1 MRRTTLTA
9 LGLLGALLALG
20 CGDHASPQG
29 ETDSTTRA
37 LLNQTPVGGPSTI
50 FDPDTTLTGQAPQQ
64 VDIVSL
70 GYNLGAREAPVKII
84 EFSDFGCGYCR
95 RFHQETF
102 ATIRK
107 EFIDTGKYEWKFMPF
122 ITGMFKNSTAVT
134 EAAECTLEQSPEEF
148 EALSNRLWS
157 DQPEWKG
164 SSDPESVV
172 RGWVDDL
179 DVDMDRFDS
188 CLKEDR
194 RMSRIHQDT
203 YVAQLVGVRGT
214 PTFLIVGYGP
224 VQGALPLEA
233 FRGILGSIYDDAM
246 AQRGD
251 SGQATGTG
259 PAAIPT
265 APDSAP

>member
-1 MRRTTLTA
+1 MRRKTLTA
-9 LGLLGALLALG
+9 LALLGALLALG
-20 CGDHASPQG
+20 CGDHPAPQG
-29 ETDSTTRA
+29 ATDSTTRA

-50 FDPDTTLTGQAPQQ
+50 FDTDTAITSQAPQQ

-122 ITGMFKNSTAVT
+122 ITGMFKNSMAAT

-164 SSDPESVV
+164 SDDPESVV
-172 RGWVDDL
+172 RGWVQNL
-179 DVDMDRFDS
+179 GVDMDQFDS
-188 CLKEDR
+188 CLSEDR
-194 RMSRIHQDT
+194 RMTRIEQDT

-224 VQGALPLEA
+224 VQGALPIAA
-233 FRGILGSIYDDAM
+233 FRGILGSIYDDVM
-246 AQRGD
+246 TQRGD
-251 SGQATGTG
+251 SGQATGAG
-259 PAAIPT
+259 PV
-265 APDSAP
+265 APPPASDSAP